1 MRTSRRLLA
10 VLTVLVAGVGL
21 LLVPSAAAERS
32 ARPHARTASRT
43 ASRAVV
49 HGRVTVASQDRPTSF
64 ETFSQRSR
72 PGAALPEAAPRS
84 SVLAPTPLTGFD
96 AMDDLDGFFP
106 SDTTG
111 ALGDGFFVAAVNSS
125 IEVFNLDGTTAVP
138 RTTLASLSGTPSIQ
152 HFDPKV
158 VFDQYAATFV
168 IAWLGQDD
176 APRASEINVLA
187 IPDATAITTS
197 TWCRTTFA
205 GDQIPASPAVWADYP
220 TLGYNDSRIT
230 ITTNQ
235 FTFPSSTGSFRYS
248 QIMTIDKSVY
258 DCTLPVP
265 TPTVF
270 GGTKTRDQNRR
281 QSFTIQAA
289 QSVGSAPG
297 DQLLISFQDAKR
309 NGDYLALWRI
319 KPTSTGFALK
329 KACCLGTGR
338 VSLPPPGTQGG
349 GGVKSSNFW
358 WDAGDLRLVNA
369 FYDADRNQL
378 YAAHTVFKN
387 FKPDT
392 LTGGYPEAGVQW
404 YEVDPA
410 SDLGGSILARKGVIG
425 SAEIDQGW
433 PTVATD
439 GSGTLFVTYNRAS
452 APHDE
457 FLSAWVATIPQGSTS
472 DTQFLIRAGS
482 ARYNKSSGIERWGD
496 FTAINRDPVDPNN
509 VATFNQY
516 SFSATTWQQ
525 FIGVVTDN

>member
-10 VLTVLVAGVGL
+10 VLTILVAGVGL

-32 ARPHARTASRT
+32 GRPHLRS

-49 HGRVTVASQDRPTSF
+49 HGRVTAASQDRPTSF

-72 PGAALPEAAPRS
+72 PGAALPEAAARS
-84 SVLAPTPLTGFD
+84 SVLAPSLLTGFD
-96 AMDDLDGFFP
+96 GMDDLDGFNP

-125 IEVFNLDGTTAVP
+125 IEVFNLDGTTAVA
-138 RTTLASLSGTPSIQ
+138 RTTLSSLSGDPSIL

-158 VFDQYAATFV
+158 VYDQYTDTFV

-187 IPDATAITTS
+187 IPDATATTTS

-205 GDQIPASPAVWADYP
+205 GDQVPASPALWADYP

-230 ITTNQ
+230 ISTNQ
-235 FTFPSSTGSFRYS
+235 FTFPSSTASFRYS
-248 QIMTIDKSVY
+248 QVMTIDKSVY
-258 DCTLPVP
+258 DCSLPAP

-270 GGTKTRDQNRR
+270 GGTRTRDRNRN
-281 QSFTIQAA
+281 QAFTIQPA
-289 QSVGSAPG
+289 QSVGSTPG
-297 DQLLISFQDAKR
+297 DQLLISFQR
-309 NGDYLALWRI
+309 INGRGDYLALWRI
-319 KPTSTGFALK
+319 KPTATGFALQK
-329 KACCLGTGR
+329 SCCLKTGK
-338 VSLPPPGTQGG
+338 VSTPPPGTQGG
-349 GGVKSSNFW
+349 GNVNNSNFW
-358 WDAGDLRLVNA
+358 WDAGDLRLVSA
-369 FYDADRNQL
+369 FYDADRNEL
-378 YAAHTVFKN
+378 FAAHTVFKN

-410 SDLGGSILARKGVIG
+410 SNLGGSVLARKGAIG

-439 GSGTLFVTYNRAS
+439 GNGTLFVTYNRAS
-452 APHDE
+452 SPHDE
-457 FLSAWVATIPQGSTS
+457 FLSAWVATIPPGSTT
-472 DTQFLIRAGS
+472 DTQFLLRAGT
-482 ARYNKSSGIERWGD
+482 ARYNISNGVERWGD
-496 FTAINRDPVDPNN
+496 FTAINRDPVAPDN

-516 SFSATTWQQ
+516 ASSASTWQQ
-525 FIGVVTDN
+525 FISVVTDN

>member
-1 MRTSRRLLA
+1 MRTSRGLLA

-21 LLVPSAAAERS
+21 LLVPSAAAEGSGRH
-32 ARPHARTASRT
+32 HART

-49 HGRVTVASQDRPTSF
+49 HGRATATSQDHPTSF

-72 PGAALPEAAPRS
+72 PGAALPLAAENS
-84 SVLAPTPLTGFD
+84 GALAPSPITGFD
-96 AMDDLDGFFP
+96 GMDDLDGFTP

-125 IEVFNLDGTTAVP
+125 IEVFDRNGTTVVP
-138 RTTLASLSGTPSIQ
+138 RTTLSSLSGNPSIL

-158 VFDQYAATFV
+158 VYDQYTDTFV
-168 IAWLGQDD
+168 IVWLGQDD

-187 IPDATAITTS
+187 IPDATATTTT
-197 TWCRTTFA
+197 TWCRRTFA
-205 GDQIPASPAVWADYP
+205 GDQIAASPALWADYP
-220 TLGYNDSRIT
+220 TVGYNDSRIT
-230 ITTNQ
+230 ISTNQ
-235 FTFPSSTGSFRYS
+235 FTFPSAAAIFRYS
-248 QIMTIDKSVY
+248 QVMTIAKSVY
-258 DCTLPVP
+258 DCSLPRPEP
-265 TPTVF
+265 TIF
-270 GGTKTRDQNRR
+270 GGKKTRDVNGNQPA
-281 QSFTIQAA
+281 TIQPA
-289 QSVGSAPG
+289 QSVGSSPG
-297 DQLLISFQDAKR
+297 DQLLISFEDVNR
-309 NGDYLALWRI
+309 DGDYLALWRI
-319 KPTSTGFALK
+319 KPTATGFALK

-338 VSLPPPGTQGG
+338 VSAPPPGTQGG
-349 GGVKSSNFW
+349 GGVNNSTFW

-392 LTGGYPEAGVQW
+392 LTGGYPEAGIQW

-410 SDLGGSILARKGVIG
+410 SNLGGSVLARQGVIG

-457 FLSAWVATIPQGSTS
+457 FLSAWVATIPQGSSS
-472 DTQFLIRAGS
+472 DTQFLLRAGT
-482 ARYNKSSGIERWGD
+482 ARYNKSGSRERWGD
-496 FTAINRDPVDPNN
+496 YTAINRDPVAPDN

-516 SFSATTWQQ
+516 ASAASKWQQ
-525 FIGVVTDN
+525 FISVVVDN

>member
-1 MRTSRRLLA
+1 
-10 VLTVLVAGVGL
+10 
-21 LLVPSAAAERS
+21 
-32 ARPHARTASRT
+32 
-43 ASRAVV
+43 
-49 HGRVTVASQDRPTSF
+49 
-64 ETFSQRSR
+64 
-72 PGAALPEAAPRS
+72 
-84 SVLAPTPLTGFD
+84 
-96 AMDDLDGFFP
+96 
-106 SDTTG
+106 
-111 ALGDGFFVAAVNSS
+111 
-125 IEVFNLDGTTAVP
+125 
-138 RTTLASLSGTPSIQ
+138 
-152 HFDPKV
+152 
-158 VFDQYAATFV
+158 
-168 IAWLGQDD
+168 
-176 APRASEINVLA
+176 
-187 IPDATAITTS
+187 
-197 TWCRTTFA
+197 
-205 GDQIPASPAVWADYP
+205 
-220 TLGYNDSRIT
+220 
-230 ITTNQ
+230 
-235 FTFPSSTGSFRYS
+235 
-248 QIMTIDKSVY
+248 MTIDKSVY

-297 DQLLISFQDAKR
+297 DQLLISFQDVKR

-349 GGVKSSNFW
+349 GGVNSSNFW

-410 SDLGGSILARKGVIG
+410 SNLGGSILARKGVIG

-496 FTAINRDPVDPNN
+496 FTAINRDPVDPDN

-516 SFSATTWQQ
+516 AFSATTWQQ

>member
-1 MRTSRRLLA
+1 MRTSRKLLA
-10 VLTVLVAGVGL
+10 LLTVLVAGVGL
-21 LLVPSAAAERS
+21 LLGPSAAAERS
-32 ARPHARTASRT
+32 SRPHARTASR
-43 ASRAVV
+43 AVV
-49 HGRVTVASQDRPTSF
+49 YGRVTPASQHRPTSF
-64 ETFSQRSR
+64 EAFSERSR
-72 PGAALPEAAPRS
+72 PSAAPAGTASRS
-84 SVLAPTPLTGFD
+84 GAPLAPSLVTGFD
-96 AMDDLDGFFP
+96 GMDDIDGFFP

-111 ALGDGFFVAAVNSS
+111 ALGDGFFVAAVNTS
-125 IEVFNLDGTTAVP
+125 IEVFNLNGTSAVP
-138 RTTLASLSGTPSIQ
+138 RTTLASLSGNPSIL

-158 VFDQYAATFV
+158 VYDQYADTFV

-187 IPDATAITTS
+187 IPDATATTTS

-205 GDQIPASPAVWADYP
+205 GDQIPASHALWADYP

-270 GGTKTRDQNRR
+270 GGTETRDQNRR

-297 DQLLISFQDAKR
+297 DQLLISFQDVKR

-349 GGVKSSNFW
+349 GGVNSSNFW

-369 FYDADRNQL
+369 FYDADRNEL

-410 SDLGGSILARKGVIG
+410 SNLGGSILARKGVIG

-472 DTQFLIRAGS
+472 DTQFLLRAGS
-482 ARYNKSSGIERWGD
+482 ARYNKSSGVERWGD
-496 FTAINRDPVDPNN
+496 FTAINRDPAAPDNI
-509 VATFNQY
+509 ATFNQY
-516 SFSATTWQQ
+516 ASSPTMWQQ